1 LVGLHIGEGKYHRSL
16 NGDTLFK
23 VLQASFSTC
32 GTNNTMISYNW
43 SSLLD
48 GRATGGNDT
57 LNGGTGNDVLFG
69 GAGNDTLTGGEGN
82 DKFVF
87 LANSNSGKDV
97 ITDFQAGSD
106 KVVFADVVSAD
117 KLSNAVWDDASH
129 TLSFSGV
136 GKDGHTYSNSVT
148 FNGLSSGETLD
159 SVLQKHVEFLG

>member
-1 LVGLHIGEGKYHRSL
+1 
-16 NGDTLFK
+16 
-23 VLQASFSTC
+23 
-32 GTNNTMISYNW
+32 M
-43 SSLLD
+43 D

-87 LANSNSGKDV
+87 LANSNSGQDV

-159 SVLQKHVEFLG
+159 NVLQKHVEFLG

>member
-1 LVGLHIGEGKYHRSL
+1 M
-16 NGDTLFK
+16 NGDTPFK
-23 VLQASFSTC
+23 VLQALFSTC
-32 GTNNTMISYNW
+32 DTNKVMISYNW

-48 GRATGGNDT
+48 GCATD
-57 LNGGTGNDVLFG
+57 
-69 GAGNDTLTGGEGN
+69 GNDTLTGGESD

-97 ITDFQAGSD
+97 ITAFQAGSD
-106 KVVFADVVSAD
+106 KVVFADVISAD

-136 GKDGHTYSNSVT
+136 GKDGHAYSNSVT

>member
-1 LVGLHIGEGKYHRSL
+1 
-16 NGDTLFK
+16 
-23 VLQASFSTC
+23 
-32 GTNNTMISYNW
+32 M
-43 SSLLD
+43 D
-48 GRATGGNDT
+48 GRATGDNDT

-117 KLSNAVWDDASH
+117 KLSNAVWDDAFH
-129 TLSFSGV
+129 MLSFSGV
-136 GKDGHTYSNSVT
+136 SKDGHTYNNSVT

>member
-1 LVGLHIGEGKYHRSL
+1 MHKTSVSLRTTAKPVGRPPHRRRKYHRSL

-32 GTNNTMISYNW
+32 GTNNAMISYNW

-48 GRATGGNDT
+48 GCATDGNDI
-57 LNGGTGNDVLFG
+57 
-69 GAGNDTLTGGEGN
+69 LTGGEGN

-87 LANSNSGKDV
+87 LANSNSGKNV

-136 GKDGHTYSNSVT
+136 GKDGHTYNNSVT

-159 SVLQKHVEFLG
+159 GVLQKHVEFLG